1 MDKKRPVEGAAE
13 GNDPPVVIDKKMEMV
28 IDKMFDRCFSD
39 KKYKHVIGIALESR
53 RLDKVKQAI
62 ELSGDAI
69 EDNLGYTFNLA
80 QKKLSRGKNSE
91 LKSSG
96 YCCSF
101 TKTEMIKAILIITK
115 SLSVSFICRYLR
127 ELPHFSRDSPRM
139 TVSSYMHTKLHSI
152 FATRK
157 TRLIRVK
164 LSIVLQ
170 RSFQITKLVKV
181 KCRLPLL
188 KEFSRF

>member
-80 QKKLSRGKNSE
+80 QK
-91 LKSSG
+91 
-96 YCCSF
+96 
-101 TKTEMIKAILIITK
+101 I
-115 SLSVSFICRYLR
+115 
-127 ELPHFSRDSPRM
+127 
-139 TVSSYMHTKLHSI
+139 
-152 FATRK
+152 
-157 TRLIRVK
+157 VK
-164 LSIVLQ
+164 
-170 RSFQITKLVKV
+170 R
-181 KCRLPLL
+181 
-188 KEFSRF
+188 KEFRTEVLRLLLLIYQNRNDQGNFDHYKIAKCQFYL